1 MTPGKRT
8 AKSAAADF
16 RPTAQQLS
24 AARRVAAAFR
34 LTLEQV
40 DGSWIGSAVELPNV
54 LAQAESDTACL
65 AKTREALAMA
75 VAFLEHHKLPVP
87 RPCRTPKRDRQVN
100 IRVTAEEKLAL
111 DARARAEGF
120 RSASD
125 FIRAA
130 AFSIIGRRDDLPAR
144 P

>member
-1 MTPGKRT
+1 MTPHKRT
-8 AKSAAADF
+8 SKASAAEF
-16 RPTAQQLS
+16 RPTRPQLS
-24 AARRVAAAFR
+24 AARKVAATYR
-34 LTLEQV
+34 LTLEEV
-40 DGSWIGSAVELPNV
+40 EGSWIGSAVELPNV

-87 RPCRTPKRDRQVN
+87 RPCRTPKRDKQVN
-100 IRVTAEEKLAL
+100 IRVSAEEKLAL

-125 FIRAA
+125 FLRAA
-130 AFSIIGRRDDLPAR
+130 AFSILGRRDDMPAR
-144 P
+144 G